1 MDFRQQ
7 LGANLKRLR
16 EEAGLSQEGL
26 MWVSDVHRTQISNY
40 ERGETEPQAEVLAR
54 LSWALGVSVE
64 EFFVGIGWQQEPP
77 RLVIAP
83 RRFQSTQSQSAFWA
97 GRHMAL
103 RDSPTGIPER
113 QNFSAW
119 NLC

>member
-26 MWVSDVHRTQISNY
+26 MLVSDVHRTQISNY

-54 LSWALGVSVE
+54 LSRALGVSVD
-64 EFFVGIGWQQEPP
+64 EFFSGVGWQQEPP
-77 RLVIAP
+77 RLVIARRQP
-83 RRFQSTQSQSAFWA
+83 RSV
-97 GRHMAL
+97 AL
-103 RDSPTGIPER
+103 IQPAAR
-113 QNFSAW
+113 AW
-119 NLC
+119 SRL